1 MALKAEVIGFVAAL
15 KNTNPYTFQNDR
27 SLSNLSCANMVLVL
41 CGDGNFCSSNL
52 NPTSSVSHCPRY
64 ECLSPWHASTS
75 FSRSPSPPLLCLP
88 ASHFFFVELVVV
100 FFSFDQS
107 CVGPPPLLLC
117 MASLNKFLCI
127 FVFFPLRA
135 FVIKG
140 TKVIHNFRVLQMYLF

>member
-1 MALKAEVIGFVAAL
+1 MALKAEVIGFVAVF

-64 ECLSPWHASTS
+64 PLTLACLHLFLSLSFPSSPLLACLSLFFCWACSS
-75 FSRSPSPPLLCLP
+75 F
-88 ASHFFFVELVVV
+88 